1 MTWQILLETLLNNT
15 IMYATP
21 LILAALGGVIS
32 ERAGVV
38 NIALEGFM
46 IAGAFAAAI
55 TTIYL
60 GETLELGKAA
70 PWIALIAAFLLGMI
84 FAVPHAVA
92 SIHFR
97 ADQVVSGVALN
108 FLAAG
113 FAIFMVKI
121 LFDGAAQ
128 TTTIHYPFDKLQS
141 YDIPGIQTLIDLPI
155 MGKGILNAYPT
166 SYLAF
171 LLVAVLWV
179 LLYKTAFGLRIRSI
193 GEHPHAAA
201 SLGISVYFYRYI
213 AVLLAGGLAGL
224 GGASMSI
231 AISNNFQYNTI
242 AGQGFMALAAMI
254 FGKWHPVGAMG
265 AALFF
270 GFANALAANGQVLGL
285 TKYVPAEFLNMLPFV
300 LTILAL
306 AGVVGKSKAPA
317 ADGKP
322 YVKGER

>member
-1 MTWQILLETLLNNT
+1 MTLQVMLETILNNT

-21 LILAALGGVIS
+21 LIFAALGGVIS
-32 ERAGVV
+32 ERSGVV

-46 IAGAFAAAI
+46 IVGAFAAAV
-55 TTIYL
+55 TTIFF
-60 GETLELGKAA
+60 GEQMGWGAIA
-70 PWIALIAAFLLGMI
+70 PWIGLAAAFLLGI
-84 FAVPHAVA
+84 TFSLPHAVA

-113 FAIFMVKI
+113 FSIFMVKN
-121 LFDGAAQ
+121 LFGGAAQ
-128 TTTIHYPFDKLQS
+128 TTTIQFPFEKVK
-141 YDIPGIQTLIDLPI
+141 IPGVTDLPI
-155 MGKGILNAYPT
+155 IGKGILFVYPT
-166 SYLAF
+166 SYLVVVTVV
-171 LLVAVLWV
+171 LVYL
-179 LLYKTAFGLRIRSI
+179 LLYRTSFGLRLRAL

-201 SLGISVYFYRYI
+201 SVGIDVYLYRYI
-213 AVLLAGGLAGL
+213 AVMLAGGLAGL

-231 AISNNFQYNTI
+231 AVASNFQHNTI
-242 AGQGFMALAAMI
+242 AGHGFMALAAMI
-254 FGKWHPVGAMG
+254 FGKWHPIGAMW

-285 TKYVPAEFLNMLPFV
+285 TQYVPAEFLNMLPFV

-306 AGVVGKSKAPA
+306 AGVVGKANAPA

-322 YVKGER
+322 YVKGQR

>member
-1 MTWQILLETLLNNT
+1 MTWTVFLDTVLNNT
-15 IMYATP
+15 LVFATP

-46 IAGAFAAAI
+46 IMGAFGAAI
-55 TTIYL
+55 TAFYL
-60 GETLELGKAA
+60 GDEMGLGALG
-70 PWIALIAAFLLGMI
+70 PWFGLIAAFLLGML

-97 ADQVVSGVALN
+97 ADQVVSGVAIN

-113 FAIFMVKI
+113 FSIFMVKI
-121 LFDGAAQ
+121 LFEGSAQ
-128 TTTIHYPFDKLQS
+128 TKTIQNTFTKVQIPGLT
-141 YDIPGIQTLIDLPI
+141 DIPII
-155 MGKGILNAYPT
+155 GKGILMSYPT
-166 SYLAF
+166 TYIAVALVIF
-171 LLVAVLWV
+171 LYY
-179 LLYKTAFGLRIRSI
+179 LLYRTGFGLRLRAI

-201 SLGISVYFYRYI
+201 SVGISVYYYRYI
-213 AVLLAGGLAGL
+213 AVLLAGGFAGI
-224 GGASMSI
+224 GGAGMST
-231 AISNNFQYNTI
+231 AISNNFSHNTI

-254 FGKWHPVGAMG
+254 FGKWHPVGAMW

-306 AGVVGKSKAPA
+306 AGVVGKAVAPA
-317 ADGKP
+317 ADGRP
-322 YVKGER
+322 YVKGQR